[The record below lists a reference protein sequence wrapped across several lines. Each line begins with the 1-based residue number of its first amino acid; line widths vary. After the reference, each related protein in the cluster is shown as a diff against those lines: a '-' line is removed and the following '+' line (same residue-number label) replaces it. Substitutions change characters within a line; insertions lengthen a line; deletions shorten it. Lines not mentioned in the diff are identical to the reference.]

1 MAELN
6 KALIE
11 DIRKKADIAEV
22 IGSYLPL
29 VKAGRNYKAVCP
41 FHDDHSPSMVI
52 STEKQIYNCF
62 VCNNK
67 GNVFTFV
74 QNYEQL
80 PFKQAVKRVCDI
92 CHIDADFDIKDA
104 VIEVSEEKKIL
115 YKILNETINFCKFQ
129 LHTEKGMEVVNY
141 LHNRGLDDE
150 VIEYFDIGYNPADN
164 ALYKFLSKKG
174 YSDEDIIRA
183 GVARLQNNGIFDVFD
198 DRIMFPIH
206 DTNGNPIAFSARN
219 FSKQERAKYI
229 NSAQNELYSKAEV
242 LYNANRYK
250 KLNRKYKDVFV
261 VEGPLDVIALYR
273 ADFPNCVATM
283 GTAFTKE
290 QANHLRR
297 LASNVNLCYDG
308 DEPGQ
313 NANYK
318 AGCILKALEIPFKV
332 VQNKTSLDPDEI
344 IKQKGK
350 NELQYMLE
358 VPQTWIEFLFTYNI
372 SKFNLEN
379 YSEKKDFAQVMV
391 NEIQTINDEFD
402 RENYL
407 NRLSQLTSFP
417 VEQLLKL
424 QNKKQ
429 PELVHRVI
437 RQQKRNYSHEELCE
451 MQVVAQML
459 YSKQATNLFEEKLGY
474 LNIEPMKSLSLHLI
488 SYYRTHENAEI
499 SDLLTEISDTNER
512 NLLFELDENEV
523 FSKVFN
529 ENVLLD
535 TFNQIVNRDINNRIY
550 DLKKEAA
557 TINDA
562 KRKSEIFQ
570 EIIDLKAKRKGV
582 S

>member
-80 PFKQAVKRVCDI
+80 PFKKAVKRVCDI

-290 QANHLRR
+290 QANQLRR